1 VGTIAFENAILLYIA
16 RIRPEMGGE
25 TNADYLTSQ
34 QLLFVGEDISNL
46 CMKYCDSPLSTKGS
60 ELTSDERDAAWY
72 QHDPYMHNLSLG
84 FQVHT
89 ACTST
94 HILRGFW
101 FPGLPSEA

>member
-34 QLLFVGEDISNL
+34 QLLMVGEDIMIL
-46 CMKYCDSPLSTKGS
+46 GQKYCDTPLSTKGS
-60 ELTSDERDAAWY
+60 ELTSDERDAVWY

-84 FQVHT
+84 FQVHI

-101 FPGLPSEA
+101 LPDLPSEA